1 MRNSTKN
8 TLIKTLAMVLAMVF
22 MSMSM
27 FMLTGCT
34 DKEAQNAANG
44 AQSTADDALAAADEA
59 NKSAANAQNT
69 ANDAL
74 SQSQSNAAAIDLLP
88 SSEDVAAAIIEIL
101 NNYVIGNPDDLVKD
115 SIVGKADYDAATEYI
130 VENDAKFDQLLAK
143 YTDATAVKAINAA
156 RIRFQ
161 RALTKDAAAKILT
174 DLLAIYPA
182 A

>member
-8 TLIKTLAMVLAMVF
+8 NLIKTIAMVLAVAF

-44 AQSTADDALAAADEA
+44 AQSTADDALSAADVA
-59 NKSAANAQNT
+59 NKNASNAQNT

-74 SQSQSNAAAIDLLP
+74 SQSQSNANAIDLLP
-88 SSEDVAAAIIEIL
+88 STEDVAAAILDIL
-101 NNYVIGNPDDLVKD
+101 NGYVIGNPDDLTAE
-115 SIVGKADYDAATEYI
+115 SIVGKAEYDAATEYI
-130 VENDAKFDQLLAK
+130 VENDAKFDTLLEK
-143 YTDATAVKAINAA
+143 YTDATAVKAIKAA
-156 RIRFQ
+156 RIKFQ
-161 RALTKDAAAKILT
+161 RALTKAEAQTILA
-174 DLLAIYPA
+174 DLLKIYPA